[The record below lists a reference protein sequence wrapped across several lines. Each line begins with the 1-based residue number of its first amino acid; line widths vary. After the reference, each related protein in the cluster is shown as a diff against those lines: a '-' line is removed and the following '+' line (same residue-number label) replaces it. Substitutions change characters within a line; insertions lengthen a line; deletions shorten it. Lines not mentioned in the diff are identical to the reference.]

1 MEEEWE
7 QSKFRAIFSLVLG
20 WALIPVIW
28 FFGISRI
35 ATIDKSLVLF
45 GTITFWSIIGIMTVA
60 TIWVTLKIREK
71 DKGEKHG
78 RKEKE

>member
-1 MEEEWE
+1 MEDEWE

-35 ATIDKSLVLF
+35 AIIDKSLVLF

-60 TIWVTLKIREK
+60 TILVTLKIRKEN
-71 DKGEKHG
+71 KGEEYGKD
-78 RKEKE
+78 